1 MLIFLRYVLPALLVL
16 AGVVIL
22 IAGEGSDIAV
32 EGWAMF
38 TGAGLAVLLLNV
50 LFRIGADGD
59 RTREREERA
68 RDYFDRHGHWP
79 DQRPR

>member
-59 RTREREERA
+59 RTREREQRA